1 MEINI
6 KDIIK
11 NIPED
16 LENNEEILRYIYI
29 KLGNIFSYNRD
40 YLYATDSRFSK
51 DIYEDYLNIEIIDNA
66 KIENKIEAV
75 CKQITDILV
84 EVINKIPEE
93 KRKDTLSAK
102 MLGYR
107 KQEENHVAALV
118 KSGDKNYYMDLY
130 KDMYAIQK
138 GFRTKYFALS
148 GNDLEKELEKNLDMK
163 ADLRGIKC
171 DEIPEENLE
180 KTDKKLGYS
189 FNGIYMDEA
198 VEMLRKEMQIED
210 NWKKYEKDYEEITK
224 KENKE
229 DVITRLKLD
238 FIFNNFRNNAKE
250 DKIGMIE
257 LTKFYKRLY
266 QTLLTKEEQN
276 KNQLRRYDVTLRDN
290 KNIPEDSMIYEVK
303 REKENIYYI
312 YKSENGKF
320 VKITPKEILKI
331 EEEGKLQYISQY
343 SRPEFYKDFDE
354 LSR

>member
-84 EVINKIPEE
+84 EVINNIPEE
-93 KRKDTLSAK
+93 KKKDTLSAK

-107 KQEENHVAALV
+107 KEEENHVATLV

-138 GFRTKYFALS
+138 GFRTKFFALS

-229 DVITRLKLD
+229 DVIARLKLD
-238 FIFNNFRNNAKE
+238 FIFNNFRNNSKE

-266 QTLLTKEEQN
+266 QILLTKEEQN
-276 KNQLRRYDVTLRDN
+276 KNQLRRYDIRLRGSN
-290 KNIPEDSMIYEVK
+290 NIYEDSMIIEIK
-303 REKENIYYI
+303 RENEMLYYV
-312 YKSENGKF
+312 YKNEDGKF
-320 VKITPKEILKI
+320 LKTTQEEIIQKEK
-331 EEEGKLQYISQY
+331 EGKLHYISDY
-343 SRPEFYKDFDE
+343 VRPKFYTNYDE